1 MVARFFT
8 PPPLITRD
16 SFASTVFPFVS
27 SLLLPPSRSFLPSLL
42 AFPHTRVFLRLP
54 KFKFATETVTER
66 RAVTTNGRPRVAGRG
81 ERAFVRAFIRPS
93 AMADA
98 GDDDAARFRW
108 RPAVVGAR
116 DHEASVKSIDVTRRD
131 DGAVVVTTASADG
144 NILVRPFVDPRVED
158 EGRRAREDERGETRG
173 ARLRGHRDVA
183 RAAKR
188 RGDRVL
194 SASYDRTARVW
205 TLPSSSSSSSNARE
219 AMVTL
224 RGHTDYVADCAW
236 CGAAES
242 FGETAA
248 TASSDGTV
256 RLWRTETGE
265 CLQVVDV
272 RENSDTG
279 AVTCVDAM
287 TTTDAPGT
295 VSDEC
300 VFVVGLM
307 DGSTRFY
314 HARTGACAL
323 VLLGHLGA
331 VTGIAVSTDEIASS
345 SSARDARAR
354 VCYGCRDGSVGCFDA
369 HSRDDGLTMEI
380 AHIARRSGHPDADLE
395 GVTCVRFVS
404 STTRAIATSSED
416 GTARVWNPQR
426 GACDFLLTG
435 QTPSASIDC
444 VSMLDDVLACGGSD
458 GTVSVWTRETARGDT
473 DDENEED
480 DASTLAARADVA
492 LRWLLRRG
500 PQVRV
505 DGVDGVEDDALLC
518 AAFDAADR
526 EARALLTV
534 QPSNDEAIDVQ
545 CGVCGDALLR
555 ADAELAQLPCAHVF
569 HTDCLLP
576 WMLVSHQCPL
586 CREINYES
594 GVSHALA
601 CVRVS
606 RRRRSVSRWKKASSS
621 SPAAGARDALL
632 DASREHARGAR
643 G

>member
-1 MVARFFT
+1 MKPTPNDTRARARIADADADADDAWT
-8 PPPLITRD
+8 IARRVD
-16 SFASTVFPFVS
+16 DDA
-27 SLLLPPSRSFLPSLL
+27 RSF
-42 AFPHTRVFLRLP
+42 
-54 KFKFATETVTER
+54 
-66 RAVTTNGRPRVAGRG
+66 GRSVA
-81 ERAFVRAFIRPS
+81 
-93 AMADA
+93 MDADA
-98 GDDDAARFRW
+98 DDAARPFHW
-108 RPAVVGAR
+108 RPAIVRAR

-131 DGAVVVTTASADG
+131 DGARVVVTASADG
-144 NILVRPFVDPRVED
+144 DVLVRPFVDERDED
-158 EGRRAREDERGETRG
+158 EGRDAREDDRGEPRG
-173 ARLRGHRDVA
+173 RGTRLRGHRDVA
-183 RAAKR
+183 PAAKR

-194 SASYDRTARVW
+194 SASYDKTARVW
-205 TLPSSSSSSSNARE
+205 TLSSSSRSNARE
-219 AMVTL
+219 AVVTL

-236 CGAAES
+236 CGAGTS

-265 CLQVVDV
+265 CLKVVDV
-272 RENSDTG
+272 REHSDAG

-295 VSDEC
+295 VSDDC

-331 VTGIAVSTDEIASS
+331 VTGIAVSTDETALSSLSLSS
-345 SSARDARAR
+345 SSREDARAR

-369 HSRDDGLTMEI
+369 YSRDDGLTMEI

-416 GTARVWNPQR
+416 GTTRVWNPQR

-435 QTPSASIDC
+435 QTPGASIDC

-458 GTVSVWTRETARGDT
+458 GTVSVWTRETARGDE

-505 DGVDGVEDDALLC
+505 DDVDDVEDALLC
-518 AAFDAADR
+518 AAFDAADH

-534 QPSNDEAIDVQ
+534 QPSHDEALDVE
-545 CGVCGDALLR
+545 CGVCADALVG

-569 HTDCLLP
+569 HADCLLP
-576 WMLVSHQCPL
+576 WMRVSHQCPL

-606 RRRRSVSRWKKASSS
+606 RRRRRVVSRSKASST
-621 SPAAGARDALL
+621 PAVVDARDARL

>member
-1 MVARFFT
+1 M
-8 PPPLITRD
+8 
-16 SFASTVFPFVS
+16 
-27 SLLLPPSRSFLPSLL
+27 
-42 AFPHTRVFLRLP
+42 
-54 KFKFATETVTER
+54 
-66 RAVTTNGRPRVAGRG
+66 
-81 ERAFVRAFIRPS
+81 
-93 AMADA
+93 
-98 GDDDAARFRW
+98 DDDAARRFYW
-108 RPAVVGAR
+108 RPAVVRAR
-116 DHEASVKSIDVTRRD
+116 DHEASVKSIDVTRRA
-131 DGAVVVTTASADG
+131 DGARVVVTASADG
-144 NILVRPFVDPRVED
+144 DVLVRPFVDRRDDED
-158 EGRRAREDERGETRG
+158 EGRDARDDDRGETRMG
-173 ARLRGHRDVA
+173 RRGTRLRGHRDVA

-188 RGDRVL
+188 RHDRVL
-194 SASYDRTARVW
+194 SASYDKTARVW
-205 TLPSSSSSSSNARE
+205 TLPSSSSSPSNDAGE
-219 AMVTL
+219 AVVTL

-236 CGAAES
+236 CGAGSS

-265 CLQVVDV
+265 CLKVVDV
-272 RENSDTG
+272 REHSDAG

-295 VSDEC
+295 VSDDC

-331 VTGIAVSTDEIASS
+331 VTGIAVSTDETASVSLSLSS
-345 SSARDARAR
+345 SSREDARAR

-369 HSRDDGLTMEI
+369 YTRDDGLTMEI
-380 AHIARRSGHPDADLE
+380 AHVARRSGHPDADLE

-416 GTARVWNPQR
+416 GTTRVWNPQR

-435 QTPSASIDC
+435 QTPGASIDC

-458 GTVSVWTRETARGDT
+458 GTVSVWTREAARGDE

-505 DGVDGVEDDALLC
+505 DDVNDVDDALLC

-534 QPSNDEAIDVQ
+534 QPSRDEALDVE
-545 CGVCGDALLR
+545 CGVCADALVG

-569 HTDCLLP
+569 HADCLLP
-576 WMLVSHQCPL
+576 WMRVSHQCPL

-606 RRRRSVSRWKKASSS
+606 RRRRRVVSRSKASST
-621 SPAAGARDALL
+621 PAVPDARDARL
-632 DASREHARGAR
+632 DASREHARGSR